1 MSDWDSDVC
10 SSDLGG
16 GERLKGETDAE
27 LLGHV
32 GFGAIVE
39 IGLDGAGSEH
49 HVEAEIADLGHVAQH
64 DLVAALGHD
73 GEVGAG
79 LVRPHAEAKETEPQP
94 FARFLAAGEVA
105 PGLGTRLVKSLK
117 LRAGEL
123 QLAGGLETDGPVRP
137 RQRDGVAALD
147 QRLPLTA
154 AGEGFEEIASAAGT
168 VIGMGAE
175 PGP

>member
-1 MSDWDSDVC
+1 MRISDWSSDVC
-10 SSDLGG
+10 SSDLITLVTETVLEHEGEHAGAGRIVVGPDMAGIGEEAVGLAFGEGRVGEEGG

-79 LVRPHAEAKETEPQP
+79 LVRPHAEARSEENT
-94 FARFLAAGEVA
+94 
-105 PGLGTRLVKSLK
+105 S
-117 LRAGEL
+117 EL
-123 QLAGGLETDGPVRP
+123 QSQMRISYAVFCL
-137 RQRDGVAALD
+137 
-147 QRLPLTA
+147 
-154 AGEGFEEIASAAGT
+154 I
-168 VIGMGAE
+168 IKK
-175 PGP
+175 